1 MTEREFAVAVVSR
14 LREAG
19 YQALWAGGCVRD
31 ELLDLEP
38 GDYDVATDAR
48 PEEVQ
53 QLFRRTVA
61 VGASF
66 GVVEVL
72 GPRENPELHV
82 EVATFR
88 SDGAY
93 LDGRHPESVQF
104 SSPEQDAQRRD
115 FTINGLFFDP
125 LESQLIDFV
134 NGQAD
139 LEARILRAI
148 GDPAQRFAEDK
159 LRIMRGVR
167 LAARFELSIDTLTLD
182 AMRAMADQITVVSAE
197 RIADELKKML
207 ALPQRVR
214 AMKLLMD
221 LGIADIILPELAA
234 LRDWPA
240 SGEGEAGCDA
250 WMHVLRA
257 LGHLEEPVSF
267 PLAFACLLHRLE
279 NQANVTE
286 PTTTRKRDGRQ
297 GYTPV
302 GLICRRL
309 KLSVAER
316 ERVDWLVTN
325 QRALLDAPNLS
336 RSKLKRILAAPGIL
350 ELLALHDADARA
362 EGSPTD
368 HVEFCRQLL
377 DRWSRAEIDPPVL
390 ATGHDLEALGLSP
403 GPEFKPLL
411 DTVRDAQLN
420 GILETREDAL
430 AFLKW
435 YLELKATGPSSS
447 EGSVERWRETGV

>member
-1 MTEREFAVAVVSR
+1 
-14 LREAG
+14 
-19 YQALWAGGCVRD
+19 
-31 ELLDLEP
+31 
-38 GDYDVATDAR
+38 
-48 PEEVQ
+48 
-53 QLFRRTVA
+53 

-104 SSPEQDAQRRD
+104 SSPEQDSQRRD

-139 LEARILRAI
+139 LEARVLRAI

-167 LAARFELSIDTLTLD
+167 LAARFELSIDHLTLD
-182 AMRAMADQITVVSAE
+182 AMRAMTDQITVVSAE

-214 AMKLLMD
+214 AMTLLMD

-234 LRDWPA
+234 LRNLPGAALGETESDDWL
-240 SGEGEAGCDA
+240 
-250 WMHVLRA
+250 HVLRA
-257 LGHLEEPVSF
+257 LGQLEETVSF
-267 PLAFACLLHRLE
+267 PLAFACLLHRLDK
-279 NQANVTE
+279 QDSPVE
-286 PTTTRKRDGRQ
+286 PTPTRTRDRRLGN
-297 GYTPV
+297 TLV

-316 ERVDWLVTN
+316 ERVDWLVAN
-325 QRALLDAPNLS
+325 QRALRDATDLS
-336 RSKLKRILAAPGIL
+336 RSKLKRLLATPGIL
-350 ELLALHDADARA
+350 ELLALHDALARA
-362 EGSPTD
+362 DGAPTD
-368 HVEFCRQLL
+368 HVDFCRQLL
-377 DRWSRAEIDPPVL
+377 ERWSRAEIDPPVL

-403 GPEFKPLL
+403 GPDFKPLL

-420 GILETREDAL
+420 GVLETREDAL
-430 AFLKW
+430 AFLRW
-435 YLELKATGPSSS
+435 YLEK
-447 EGSVERWRETGV
+447 GSGG